1 MSEMRTSPH
10 TGMPSGEPRIGSV
23 PRKQRLVI
31 IGNGMAGGRFVEEVI
46 ARGGAEQFEIVMFGE
61 EGHGNYNRVLLSSVL
76 AGTHAPGDIFINS
89 VEWYEQNGIK
99 LYSGVRAGWIDRVSK
114 SVYAPG
120 GIAEPYDKLV
130 IATGSGAYVPPMANL
145 YNEDGGFI
153 EGIFVFRTLEDCQQM
168 TAYAARLSGHGSKVA
183 VIGGG
188 LLGLEA
194 ARGLMGKGLEVHVVH
209 LNSHLMD
216 TQLDAE
222 AGRML
227 KQQMED
233 LGVNIHLDKM
243 TTAISTEPSSRSEG
257 LAPYGHAGPGAADS
271 IRPSTGGR
279 VTGLSFRDGEEL
291 DCDMVVLAAG
301 IRPNV
306 DLAKQAGL
314 QVQQGIVVNNDLSCR
329 NDQDVYAIGECAQ
342 HRGRLYGT
350 ITPVWEQAVILAD
363 RLTGHNPD
371 ASYQGSRVSTK
382 LKVMDVELA
391 VMGDK
396 APLSDADEL
405 VNYSEP
411 GRGVYKKLIIRE
423 GRLAGAILL
432 GDGLT
437 SAGVIQAYDRN
448 SELPANRSELIFPST
463 AGKTLDVA
471 ELPVNAQ
478 ICNCNGV
485 SKGRI
490 AEAVQ
495 DGMITLQE
503 VCSATRAGTGCGTC
517 KTQVQAV
524 LDFAISSS
532 AGGSPQQ
539 AEPAERELALAGAH

>member
-1 MSEMRTSPH
+1 MSE
-10 TGMPSGEPRIGSV
+10 
-23 PRKQRLVI
+23 KQRLVV

-46 ARGGAEQFEIVMFGE
+46 ARGGADQFDIVMFGE
-61 EGHGNYNRVLLSSVL
+61 EGHGNYNRVLLSGVL
-76 AGTHAPGDIFINS
+76 AGTHTPSDIVINR
-89 VEWYEQNGIK
+89 VGWYEANGIK
-99 LYSGVRAGWIDRVSK
+99 LYSGVRAGWIDRLSK

-130 IATGSGAYVPPMANL
+130 VATGSGAYVPPMANL

-153 EGIFVFRTLEDCQQM
+153 DGVFVFRTLEDCQSM
-168 TAYAARLSGHGSKVA
+168 TDYAATASRAV

-222 AGRML
+222 SGRML
-227 KQQMED
+227 RQQMED
-233 LGVNIHLDKM
+233 LGVNIHLNKM
-243 TTAISTEPSSRSEG
+243 TTAIN
-257 LAPYGHAGPGAADS
+257 AGPW
-271 IRPSTGGR
+271 RPEAGKGGDGK
-279 VTGLSFRDGEEL
+279 VTGVSFRDGEEL

-314 QVQQGIVVNNDLSCR
+314 QVQQGIVVNDDLSCR
-329 NDQDVYAIGECAQ
+329 NDQEVYAIGECAQ

-350 ITPVWEQAVILAD
+350 ITPVWEQAVVLAS
-363 RLTGHNPD
+363 RLTGSNPE
-371 ASYQGSRVSTK
+371 ASYKGSRVSTK

-391 VMGDK
+391 VMGDRD
-396 APLSDADEL
+396 PLSDADEL

-411 GRGVYKKLIIRE
+411 GRGVYKKLIVRE

-432 GDGLT
+432 GDGPT

-448 SELPANRSELIFPST
+448 SELPTNRSELIFPGT
-463 AGKTLDVA
+463 AAKTVDVA

-485 SKGRI
+485 SKGKI
-490 AEAVQ
+490 AEAVEE
-495 DGMITLQE
+495 GMMTLQE
-503 VCSATRAGTGCGTC
+503 VCSATRAGSGCGTC

-524 LDFAISSS
+524 LDFAIESST
-532 AGGSPQQ
+532 AGSPNRT
-539 AEPAERELALAGAH
+539 EPAPREPVLAGTR

>member
-1 MSEMRTSPH
+1 MSE
-10 TGMPSGEPRIGSV
+10 
-23 PRKQRLVI
+23 KQRLVV

-61 EGHGNYNRVLLSSVL
+61 EGHGNYNRVLLSGVL
-76 AGTHAPGDIFINS
+76 AGTHTPSDILINP
-89 VEWYEQNGIK
+89 VDWYQQNGIK
-99 LYSGVRAGWIDRVSK
+99 LYSGVRAGWIDRLSK

-130 IATGSGAYVPPMANL
+130 VATGSGAYVPPMANL

-153 EGIFVFRTLEDCQQM
+153 DGVFVFRTLEDCQMM
-168 TAYAARLSGHGSKVA
+168 TGYAARASKAV

-194 ARGLMGKGLEVHVVH
+194 ARGLMGKGLEVHVAH

-222 AGRML
+222 SGRML
-227 KQQMED
+227 RQQMED
-233 LGVNIHLDKM
+233 LGVTIHLNKM
-243 TTAISTEPSSRSEG
+243 TTALNACPWRPEG
-257 LAPYGHAGPGAADS
+257 GK
-271 IRPSTGGR
+271 GGDGK
-279 VTGLSFRDGEEL
+279 VTGVSFRDGEEL

-301 IRPNV
+301 IRPNI

-314 QVQQGIVVNNDLSCR
+314 QVQQGIVVNDDLSCR

-350 ITPVWEQAVILAD
+350 ITPVWEQAVTLAS
-363 RLTGHNPD
+363 RLTGANPE
-371 ASYQGSRVSTK
+371 ASYRGSRVSTK

-391 VMGDK
+391 VMGDRD
-396 APLSDADEL
+396 PLSDADEL

-432 GDGLT
+432 GDGPT

-448 SELPANRSELIFPST
+448 SELPINRSELIFPGT
-463 AGKTLDVA
+463 AAKTVDVA

-485 SKGRI
+485 SKGKI

-495 DGMITLQE
+495 EGMITLQE
-503 VCSATRAGTGCGTC
+503 VCSATRAGSGCGTC
-517 KTQVQAV
+517 KTQIQAV
-524 LDFAISSS
+524 LDFAIGGGAGDSSRK
-532 AGGSPQQ
+532 P
-539 AEPAERELALAGAH
+539 EPAPRESVLAGSR

>member
-1 MSEMRTSPH
+1 
-10 TGMPSGEPRIGSV
+10 
-23 PRKQRLVI
+23 
-31 IGNGMAGGRFVEEVI
+31 
-46 ARGGAEQFEIVMFGE
+46 
-61 EGHGNYNRVLLSSVL
+61 
-76 AGTHAPGDIFINS
+76 
-89 VEWYEQNGIK
+89 
-99 LYSGVRAGWIDRVSK
+99 
-114 SVYAPG
+114 
-120 GIAEPYDKLV
+120 
-130 IATGSGAYVPPMANL
+130 
-145 YNEDGGFI
+145 
-153 EGIFVFRTLEDCQQM
+153 
-168 TAYAARLSGHGSKVA
+168 
-183 VIGGG
+183 
-188 LLGLEA
+188 
-194 ARGLMGKGLEVHVVH
+194 MGKGLEVHVVH

-233 LGVNIHLDKM
+233 IGVNIHLDKM
-243 TTAISTEPSSRSEG
+243 TTAI
-257 LAPYGHAGPGAADS
+257 AGD
-271 IRPSTGGR
+271 GR
-279 VTGLSFRDGEEL
+279 VTGISFRDGEEL

-350 ITPVWEQAVILAD
+350 ITPVWEQAVILAN
-363 RLTGHNPD
+363 RITGHSPD

-448 SELPANRSELIFPST
+448 SELPINRSELIFPGT
-463 AGKTLDVA
+463 AGKTMDVA
-471 ELPVNAQ
+471 KLPVNAQ

-490 AEAVQ
+490 AEAVE

-524 LDFAISSS
+524 LDFAI
-532 AGGSPQQ
+532 GGGMGESLQQPGADPQ
-539 AEPAERELALAGAH
+539 ELALAGSR

>member
-1 MSEMRTSPH
+1 MSELRTLPH
-10 TGMPSGEPRIGSV
+10 TATPDGEPRIGSV

-31 IGNGMAGGRFVEEVI
+31 IGNGMAGGRFVEEII

-61 EGHGNYNRVLLSSVL
+61 EGHGNYNRVLLSGVL
-76 AGTHAPGDIFINS
+76 AGTHTPSDIFINS

-153 EGIFVFRTLEDCQQM
+153 EGVFVFRTLEDCQQM
-168 TAYAARLSGHGSKVA
+168 TEYAATASRVA

-216 TQLDAE
+216 TQLDPE

-243 TTAISTEPSSRSEG
+243 TTAISTKNADPYRHSGPGTADAFRPSS
-257 LAPYGHAGPGAADS
+257 D
-271 IRPSTGGR
+271 GR
-279 VTGLSFRDGEEL
+279 VTGISFRDGEEL

-314 QVQQGIVVNNDLSCR
+314 QVQQGIVVNSDLACR
-329 NDQDVYAIGECAQ
+329 NDHDVYAIGECAQ

-350 ITPVWEQAVILAD
+350 ITPAWEQAVILAD
-363 RLTGHNPD
+363 RLTGYNPD

-411 GRGVYKKLIIRE
+411 RRGVYKKLIIRE

-437 SAGVIQAYDRN
+437 AAGVIQAYDRN
-448 SELPANRSELIFPST
+448 SELPINRSELIFPGA
-463 AGKTLDVA
+463 AGKTLDVV

-490 AEAVQ
+490 AEAVEG
-495 DGMITLQE
+495 GMITLQE
-503 VCSATRAGTGCGTC
+503 VCSATRAGTGCGAC

-539 AEPAERELALAGAH
+539 PEPAGRELALAGAR

>member
-1 MSEMRTSPH
+1 MSE
-10 TGMPSGEPRIGSV
+10 
-23 PRKQRLVI
+23 KQRLVV

-46 ARGGAEQFEIVMFGE
+46 ARGGGDQFDIVMFGE
-61 EGHGNYNRVLLSSVL
+61 EGHGNYNRVLLSGVL
-76 AGTHAPGDIFINS
+76 AGTHTPSDILINP
-89 VEWYEQNGIK
+89 VGWYEQNGIK
-99 LYSGVRAGWIDRVSK
+99 LYSGVRAGWIDRLSK

-130 IATGSGAYVPPMANL
+130 VATGSGAYVPPMANL

-153 EGIFVFRTLEDCQQM
+153 DGVFVFRTLEDCQSM
-168 TAYAARLSGHGSKVA
+168 TDYAARAGKA
-183 VIGGG
+183 VIIGGG

-194 ARGLMGKGLEVHVVH
+194 ARGLMGKGLEVHVAH
-209 LNSHLMD
+209 LNAHLMD

-222 AGRML
+222 SGRML
-227 KQQMED
+227 GQQMED
-233 LGVNIHLDKM
+233 LGASIHLNKM
-243 TTAISTEPSSRSEG
+243 TTAINACPWRPEG
-257 LAPYGHAGPGAADS
+257 GKGGE
-271 IRPSTGGR
+271 GR
-279 VTGLSFRDGEEL
+279 VTGVSFRDGEEL

-314 QVQQGIVVNNDLSCR
+314 QVQQGIVVNDDLSCR

-350 ITPVWEQAVILAD
+350 ITPAWEQAVTLAS
-363 RLTGHNPD
+363 RLTGDNPE
-371 ASYQGSRVSTK
+371 ASYKGSRVSTK

-391 VMGDK
+391 VMGDRD
-396 APLSDADEL
+396 PLSDADEL
-405 VNYSEP
+405 VHYSEP

-448 SELPANRSELIFPST
+448 SELPTNRSELIFPGT
-463 AGKTLDVA
+463 AAKAVDVS

-485 SKGRI
+485 SKGKI
-490 AEAVQ
+490 AEAVE

-503 VCSATRAGTGCGTC
+503 VCSATRAGSGCGTC
-517 KTQVQAV
+517 KSQVQAV
-524 LDFAISSS
+524 LDFAIESG
-532 AGGSPQQ
+532 ATESPNRTET
-539 AEPAERELALAGAH
+539 APREPALAGSR

>member
-1 MSEMRTSPH
+1 
-10 TGMPSGEPRIGSV
+10 MPQGASRDFTASGPGGETT
-23 PRKQRLVI
+23 KQRLVV

-46 ARGGAEQFEIVMFGE
+46 ARGGAEQFDIVMFGE
-61 EGHGNYNRVLLSSVL
+61 EGHGNYNRVLLSGVL
-76 AGTHAPGDIFINS
+76 AGTHTPSDIFINS
-89 VEWYEQNGIK
+89 VDWYEQNGIK
-99 LYSGVRAGWIDRVSK
+99 LYSGVRAGWIDRLSK

-130 IATGSGAYVPPMANL
+130 VATGSGAYVPPMANL

-153 EGIFVFRTLEDCQQM
+153 DGVFVFRTLEDCQMM
-168 TAYAARLSGHGSKVA
+168 TGYAARASKA
-183 VIGGG
+183 VVVGGG

-194 ARGLMGKGLEVHVVH
+194 ARGLMGKGLEVHVAH

-222 AGRML
+222 SGRML

-233 LGVNIHLDKM
+233 LGVNIHLTKM
-243 TTAISTEPSSRSEG
+243 TTAI
-257 LAPYGHAGPGAADS
+257 AGD
-271 IRPSTGGR
+271 GR
-279 VTGLSFRDGEEL
+279 VTGVSFRDGEEL

-314 QVQQGIVVNNDLSCR
+314 QVQQGIVVNDDLSCR

-350 ITPVWEQAVILAD
+350 ITPAWEQAVVLAS
-363 RLTGHNPD
+363 RLTGSNPE
-371 ASYQGSRVSTK
+371 ASYRGSRVSTK

-391 VMGDK
+391 VMGDRD
-396 APLSDADEL
+396 PLSDADEL

-448 SELPANRSELIFPST
+448 SELPANRSELIFPGT
-463 AGKTLDVA
+463 AAKTIDVA

-485 SKGRI
+485 SKGKI
-490 AEAVQ
+490 AEAVE
-495 DGMITLQE
+495 DGLKTLQE
-503 VCSATRAGTGCGTC
+503 VCSATRAGSGCGAC

-524 LDFAISSS
+524 LDFAIGSSPS
-532 AGGSPQQ
+532 GSPRQP
-539 AEPAERELALAGAH
+539 APAPREPVLAGSR